1 MVELPLPIAI
11 VPDGFGKELFAV
23 VCDDVK
29 CENFKRAF
37 HAARDI
43 FDYSSN
49 DINTVEGSLGKR
61 RVQFHPQLTQAIEQL
76 DYGKDHSTHL
86 FDIVTVNNGT
96 WAGLQAVAIGTNAE
110 KRKKAAKIALAV
122 AVVNDARCLTLQVP
136 KRNVE
141 VFQACTHV
149 CNIDTELPSLC
160 DGAASELLQIGDDA
174 DRELSQRCEGLAANA
189 SSSSMGAGGSARGSR
204 DAEEHGQADAPRE
217 DHRQCQNLSR
227 SKKNKIPRTQ

>member
-1 MVELPLPIAI
+1 MRGFSSTAELTLCAKDQRWWSYRYPY
-11 VPDGFGKELFAV
+11 LFAV

-37 HAARDI
+37 HAALDI

-61 RVQFHPQLTQAIEQL
+61 KVQFHPELAQAIEQL
-76 DYGKDHSTHL
+76 DYGNDHRTHL

-96 WAGLQAVAIGTNAE
+96 WAGLQAMAIGTNAE

-136 KRNVE
+136 KRKLE

-149 CNIDTELPSLC
+149 CSIDTCAMVLQVSCYKLVTMLIVSC
-160 DGAASELLQIGDDA
+160 HNGAKA
-174 DRELSQRCEGLAANA
+174 
-189 SSSSMGAGGSARGSR
+189 
-204 DAEEHGQADAPRE
+204 
-217 DHRQCQNLSR
+217 
-227 SKKNKIPRTQ
+227 